1 MKQARAPRILRL
13 FVSIAAIALVT
24 VVAYATHAH
33 SFVAG
38 FLYLFPLMLIAF
50 RWGFTEACIA
60 SVFAVGCLDYFF
72 TPPLFHFYMQD
83 PQDSIALACFE
94 ITFLV
99 TSSMA
104 DHLRRYAAK
113 VEEHQKKTEMLYLM
127 SKEILILDRQEEIG
141 GRLARLIAD
150 VFELAGVSLWDERKV
165 QISCVGNNLVL
176 DQEVRAATS
185 HGRSECDLE
194 RGHFVRA
201 LFIGTR
207 TVGSIGLTCYPGNCT
222 LDPATFDAMASLTAI
237 ALERSHSFLAE
248 SNAEAARQSEKLR
261 STVLDGLAHAFKT
274 PLSTIQTASSALLE
288 IEGLDT
294 VHEELACLIN
304 QEAVRLGSLTT
315 QALQT
320 AKIDQSQ
327 LHPKKEQIE
336 VGSFLHSLREQCLSD
351 GVEHDLLIDA
361 NTIDNCAWAD
371 KHLLQMA
378 LLQLIDNAV
387 KYGSPSTP
395 IRIQCGT
402 TESEVV
408 FSVQNEGFYIQP
420 EERQKIFSRFYRLP
434 GSEFRAPGTGIG
446 LSIVRQIA
454 EIHNGRVWV
463 ESEAAAGTS
472 FFLTLPQRF
481 GGTDWK
487 NHKE

>member
-1 MKQARAPRILRL
+1 MKRVRSARILRL

-24 VVAYATHAH
+24 VVAQATHAR

-50 RWGFTEACIA
+50 RWGFTEACVA

-72 TPPLFHFYMQD
+72 TRPFLHFYMED
-83 PQDSIALACFE
+83 PQDCIALACFE
-94 ITFLV
+94 ATFLV
-99 TSSMA
+99 TSRLA
-104 DHLRRYAAK
+104 DRLRRYAA
-113 VEEHQKKTEMLYLM
+113 EADEHRKKTEMLYLM
-127 SKEILILDRQEEIG
+127 SREILFLDRQEEIG
-141 GRLARLIAD
+141 GSLARLIAE
-150 VFELAGVSLWDERKV
+150 VFELASVSLWDERKA
-165 QISCVGNNLVL
+165 QISRVGN
-176 DQEVRAATS
+176 DPMPEQEVRAATS
-185 HGRSECDLE
+185 HGRRECDLE
-194 RGHFVRA
+194 RGRFVRA

-207 TVGSIGLTCYPGNCT
+207 TVGSIGLTGYPGNCT
-222 LDPATFDAMASLTAI
+222 LDPATFDAIASLTAI

-274 PLSTIQTASSALLE
+274 PLATIQTASSGLLE
-288 IEGLDT
+288 MEGMERA
-294 VHEELACLIN
+294 HEELACLIN

-320 AKIDQSQ
+320 AKIDRSQ
-327 LHPKKEQIE
+327 LQPKKEQIE
-336 VGSFLHSLREQCLSD
+336 LDSFLHSLHAQCLVD

-361 NTIDNCAWAD
+361 DTIGNCAWAD
-371 KHLLQMA
+371 GNLLRMA

-387 KYGSPSTP
+387 KYGSPSAP
-395 IRIQCGT
+395 IRIQCSR

-408 FSVQNEGFYIQP
+408 FCVQNEGSYIQP
-420 EERQKIFSRFYRLP
+420 EERPKIFRRFYRSP

-446 LSIVRQIA
+446 LSIVRQTA
-454 EIHNGRVWV
+454 ELHNGRVWV

-481 GGTDWK
+481 GETDWK
-487 NHKE
+487 SHKE